1 MMVVTVL
8 SIALTVV
15 VTPVVLAGLDSDTSK
30 SSRSSISESATV
42 ARLITS
48 GVMDALS
55 LGAV

>member
-8 SIALTVV
+8 STALTDVA
-15 VTPVVLAGLDSDTSK
+15 TPELLAGLDSDTSK
-30 SSRSSISESATV
+30 SSRSSIRASATV

-55 LGAV
+55 PGAV